1 MRYDAILIDADDTVF
16 DFRQAE
22 KNAIGE
28 VLEWLGMRDP
38 EAPKVY
44 HACNRACWED
54 FERGSITQAEL
65 KIRRFADFL
74 RHYGRGDDPQKVS
87 DRFVGALSRQSVLL
101 PGALGSVRA
110 IAEKLPVAVV
120 TNGIAKVQHGRM
132 DRSPLKEWISAMIVS
147 EEAGCQ
153 KPDPRMIFSALEAL
167 GGVAPG
173 RALMVGDSL
182 SSDIRCANN
191 AGVDACWYNPG
202 GLPLPDGLHA
212 EYVLA
217 DIRLLP
223 EIALKE

>member
-28 VLEWLGMRDP
+28 VLEWLGM
-38 EAPKVY
+38 
-44 HACNRACWED
+44 
-54 FERGSITQAEL
+54 
-65 KIRRFADFL
+65 
-74 RHYGRGDDPQKVS
+74 RGDDPQKVS

-173 RALMVGDSL
+173 VHGLCVQTAAATLGDVARDLLCGARAVVGQQ
-182 SSDIRCANN
+182 RREEMR
-191 AGVDACWYNPG
+191 AGALGDEEVLVHLEVAQLRRERGPAY
-202 GLPLPDGLHA
+202 GLYSFHGVRPFRAHA
-212 EYVLA
+212 
-217 DIRLLP
+217 P
-223 EIALKE
+223 EIVVPGTRIARIVMT